1 MKKMILAALTVLS
14 FGTAVANAAVANSHS
29 QQGYN
34 YNFTEGGG
42 G

>member
-1 MKKMILAALTVLS
+1 MKKILLAALTALS
-14 FGTAVANAAVANSHS
+14 LGAATAHATTLPSHS
-29 QQGYN
+29 QQGNN